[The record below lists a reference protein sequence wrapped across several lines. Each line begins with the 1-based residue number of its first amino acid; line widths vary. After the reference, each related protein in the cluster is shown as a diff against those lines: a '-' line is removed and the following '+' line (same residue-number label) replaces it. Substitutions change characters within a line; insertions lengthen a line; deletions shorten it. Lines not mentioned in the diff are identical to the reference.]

1 MHRRRGWPWL
11 RLLKISYKHGAN
23 GGRLRLGDYPRVDR
37 TRRCPGALFHP
48 RDNRVAAKTQAKGG
62 DPSREYFFRLDVRW
76 LDNRFRVG
84 SHEKIDRVDPGWSK
98 RSSQGVRHHGR
109 RDRRILVSILRRS
122 SAPRTR
128 QASAEGHAHV
138 FILSLPSL
146 RSSDNQAPD
155 RGAER
160 GRHEA
165 AWRSVMSQGRLTE
178 RAENDDMRP
187 A

>member
-1 MHRRRGWPWL
+1 
-11 RLLKISYKHGAN
+11 
-23 GGRLRLGDYPRVDR
+23 
-37 TRRCPGALFHP
+37 
-48 RDNRVAAKTQAKGG
+48 
-62 DPSREYFFRLDVRW
+62 

-165 AWRSVMSQGRLTE
+165 DLAISNESRTSHRAGRKRRHATGLTHYADCGGSPSFCE
-178 RAENDDMRP
+178 RTIALNGASSISPDCDAAVP
-187 A
+187 AAPSISCSLS